1 MLCQLCADTLELQ
14 YYSVPFFQWYSCVM
28 EIHLHI
34 ISTIYV
40 MKTFYLF
47 IYLFIALSPSPPSLS
62 LSLSQVLYL
71 EVHSLQL
78 FEIVVGYFTLVG

>member
-47 IYLFIALSPSPPSLS
+47 IYLLLSPPPPLSLS
-62 LSLSQVLYL
+62 LSLSSSVFGSTQ
-71 EVHSLQL
+71 SSA
-78 FEIVVGYFTLVG
+78 I